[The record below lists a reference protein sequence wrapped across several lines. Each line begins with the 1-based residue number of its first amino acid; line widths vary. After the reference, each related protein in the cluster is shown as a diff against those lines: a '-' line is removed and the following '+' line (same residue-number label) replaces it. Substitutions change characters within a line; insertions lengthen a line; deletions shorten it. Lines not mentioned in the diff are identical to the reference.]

1 MTTASARFQLGIDL
15 DARGAGQD
23 GRIAPSTAHAEE
35 TNRIDAHA
43 PERRLSLPLDPT
55 GSASADDQSADGE
68 ALDHWVECDGRT
80 FAGRHLIID
89 LWGGDRLDDI
99 GHIDTTLRRAVT
111 AAQATLLHLHLHHF
125 TPNGGVSGVAVL
137 AESHISI
144 HTWPE
149 KAYAAL
155 DVFMCGDADPQQVI
169 PVLEA
174 AFGPDSVR
182 VTQHLRGD
190 DEPICADAA
199 AADRQAA

>member
-1 MTTASARFQLGIDL
+1 MGTAPG
-15 DARGAGQD
+15 GA
-23 GRIAPSTAHAEE
+23 A
-35 TNRIDAHA
+35 
-43 PERRLSLPLDPT
+43 
-55 GSASADDQSADGE
+55 ADRSDEG

-89 LWGGDRLDDI
+89 LWGGRQLDDLA
-99 GHIDTTLRRAVT
+99 HIDTTLRRAVE
-111 AAQATLLHLHLHHF
+111 AASATLLHLHLHHF

-155 DVFMCGDADPQQVI
+155 DVFMCGDADPRQVV

-182 VTQHLRGD
+182 VTEHLRGD
-190 DEPICADAA
+190 DEPDAADA
-199 AADRQAA
+199 RQAA